1 MSDGAQ
7 ENANGRT
14 ASAGVASPPLPMTD
28 SHRRFGDLLI
38 ELGLVTEGQI
48 SEALALQPLTGARV
62 GEALLS
68 LGYLTRPQLQ
78 RALSIAITRG
88 DTVVLD
94 RPPLGEILVGLQ
106 YLEGPALERVLH
118 KQRNDGRR
126 LGELLIETGACT
138 HQQVYEALGLQ
149 QRMGAGPDA
158 PRRSTSEIQAAPTGR
173 RVLVVDDSE
182 LACSLVQE
190 GLAAHG
196 YDVVTFSDPFLALE
210 QLDIA
215 RPDLVLTDLDMP
227 GIDGAELCRR
237 IKGGPRRE
245 LPVLILTATDG
256 DEQRVGLLKDGADDY
271 VRKGASMDE
280 LAARIESVL
289 RRTNQTERMRRLFAR
304 YTSDAVV
311 EEVLRG
317 GDVALHG
324 EKRVVTVLF
333 ADIRNF
339 TGFAERLPPEEVMTR
354 LNQVLGR
361 LADVVLEWGGTL
373 DKYLGDGLMAVWG
386 APIRRDDDAQAA
398 VSAALQMMNEVR
410 ERNAGQ
416 APDDRLELG
425 LGLNTGPVIAGSI
438 GSARRTEYTCIG
450 DTVNVASR
458 LCALA
463 GPGEILVGG
472 GTAELLRAF
481 GPLDELA
488 PVRVKGRA
496 APVPLFKVTP
506 ALNEALEAQRRF

>member
-1 MSDGAQ
+1 
-7 ENANGRT
+7 
-14 ASAGVASPPLPMTD
+14 MTD

-38 ELGLVTEGQI
+38 ELGLVTEGQVA
-48 SEALALQPLTGARV
+48 EAMALQPLTGARV

-78 RALSIAITRG
+78 RALSLAIARG

-94 RPPLGEILVGLQ
+94 RPPLGEILLGLR
-106 YLEGPALERVLH
+106 YLEQPALDQALER
-118 KQRNDGRR
+118 QRVDGRR
-126 LGELLIETGACT
+126 LGELLIELGACT
-138 HQQVYEALGLQ
+138 HQQVYEGLGLQ

-158 PRRSTSEIQAAPTGR
+158 PRRSPTSEVRAAPTGR
-173 RVLVVDDSE
+173 RVLVVDDSD

-190 GLAAHG
+190 GLSEHG
-196 YDVVTFSDPFLALE
+196 YEVAAFSDPYLALE
-210 QLDIA
+210 QLDVIK
-215 RPDLVLTDLDMP
+215 PDLVLTDLDMP
-227 GIDGAELCRR
+227 GLDGAELCRR
-237 IKGGPRRE
+237 IKTGPRRE
-245 LPVLILTATDG
+245 LPVLVLTATDG
-256 DEQRVGLLKDGADDY
+256 DEQRVGLLRNGADDF
-271 VRKGASMDE
+271 VRKGASMNE

-289 RRTNQTERMRRLFAR
+289 RRTTQTERMRRLFAR

-311 EEVLRG
+311 EQVLLA

-333 ADIRNF
+333 ADVRNF
-339 TGFAERLPPEEVMTR
+339 TGFAERLPPEEVMAR
-354 LNQVLGR
+354 LNEVLGR
-361 LADVVLEWGGTL
+361 LADIVLEWGGTL

-398 VSAALQMMNEVR
+398 VSAALQMMAEVR
-410 ERNAGQ
+410 ERNAGR
-416 APDDRLELG
+416 AADDRLELG
-425 LGLNTGPVIAGSI
+425 LGLNTGPVIAGSV

-472 GTAELLRAF
+472 GTAELLRAY
-481 GPLDELA
+481 GPLEELA
-488 PVRVKGRA
+488 PVRVKGRV
-496 APVPLFKVTP
+496 APVPLFKVTS

>member
-1 MSDGAQ
+1 
-7 ENANGRT
+7 
-14 ASAGVASPPLPMTD
+14 MTEPT
-28 SHRRFGDLLI
+28 RRFGDLLI
-38 ELGLVTEGQI
+38 ELGLVTDGQVA
-48 SEALALQPLTGARV
+48 EALALQPLTGARV

-78 RALSIAITRG
+78 RALALAISRG

-106 YLEGPALERVLH
+106 YLSPDALELGLE
-118 KQRNDGRR
+118 KQRRDGRR
-126 LGELLIETGACT
+126 LGELLIELGACT

-149 QRMGAGPDA
+149 QRMSAGPEA
-158 PRRSTSEIQAAPTGR
+158 PRKSTSGVQAAPTGR

-182 LACSLVQE
+182 LACSLVQD
-190 GLAAHG
+190 GLTNHG
-196 YDVVTFSDPFLALE
+196 YEVAPFNDPFLALE
-210 QLDIA
+210 QLDVVK
-215 RPDLVLTDLDMP
+215 PDLVLTDLDMP

-237 IKGGPRRE
+237 IKSGPRRE
-245 LPVLILTATDG
+245 LPVLILTANDG
-256 DEQRVGLLKDGADDY
+256 DAQRVGLLKAGADDY
-271 VRKGASMDE
+271 VHKGASMDE

-289 RRTNQTERMRRLFAR
+289 RRTSQTERIRRLFAR

-317 GDVALHG
+317 GDIALTG

-339 TGFAERLPPEEVMTR
+339 TGFAETQPPEEVMAR
-354 LNQVLGR
+354 LNDVLGR
-361 LADVVLEWGGTL
+361 LADVVLAWGGTL
-373 DKYLGDGLMAVWG
+373 DKFLGDGLMAVWG
-386 APIRRDDDAQAA
+386 APVRHDDDVQAS
-398 VSAALQMMNEVR
+398 VSAALQMMAEVR
-410 ERNAGQ
+410 ERNAGRP
-416 APDDRLELG
+416 AAERLELG

-438 GSARRTEYTCIG
+438 GSTRRTEYTCIG

-472 GTAELLRAF
+472 GTAEVLRRF
-481 GPLDELA
+481 GPLEELA
-488 PVRVKGRA
+488 PVRVKGRT
-496 APVPLFKVTP
+496 APVPLFKVTG
-506 ALNEALEAQRRF
+506 ALNESLEASRRF